1 MNPTEKAINES
12 LELLVNNFPELK
24 DRTGVVRTILN
35 ILAMEIQHDELMESN
50 KVLNKALEDLAYNA
64 RALGKEF

>member
-12 LELLVNNFPELK
+12 VGLLVNNFPELK

-35 ILAMEIQHDELMESN
+35 VLAMKIQLAERMESN
-50 KVLNKALEDLAYNA
+50 KMLERLE
-64 RALGKEF
+64 RSFK

>member
-12 LELLVNNFPELK
+12 VGLLVNNFPELK

-35 ILAMEIQHDELMESN
+35 VLAMKIQLAERIEHG
-50 KVLNKALEDLAYNA
+50 KVLENLE
-64 RALGKEF
+64 RSFK

>member
-12 LELLVNNFPELK
+12 VGLLVNNFPELK

-35 ILAMEIQHDELMESN
+35 ILVMDTQLAERIEHG
-50 KVLNKALEDLAYNA
+50 KVLERLE
-64 RALGKEF
+64 RSFK